1 MIRFA
6 TEDDARE
13 ICRIYGPAVTEGAS
27 AETVVPTEPEMR
39 QRMRTVMLQ
48 YPWLVDD
55 RGGSLR
61 GFSYATCHRSRVA
74 YQWSV
79 EVSVYVDADCRR
91 EGCARAMYLR
101 LFEILRELQLQS
113 AYAVITMGNRP
124 SQSFHESLGFERI
137 GVFPRAGFK
146 SGRWLDVGW
155 WYLALH
161 DATDEAPREPIPW
174 SEWRAAQDGGS

>member
-6 TEDDARE
+6 TEDDAPE

-27 AETVVPTEPEMR
+27 AEIVVPTEAEMR

-61 GFSYATCHRSRVA
+61 GFSYATSHRPRAA

-79 EVSVYVDADCRR
+79 EVSVYVDADSRR
-91 EGCARAMYLR
+91 EGRARALYLR
-101 LFEILRELQLQS
+101 LFEILRQLQLHS
-113 AYAVITMGNRP
+113 AYAVITMANKP
-124 SQSFHESLGFERI
+124 SQWLHESLGFAQI
-137 GVFPRAGFK
+137 GVFPHAGFK

-155 WYLALH
+155 WYLPLH
-161 DATDEAPREPIPW
+161 GESDQPPRPPIPW
-174 SEWRAAQDGGS
+174 SQWRAAQDDIS